1 MALKNSFQFKNII
14 EIEKTRALLFLSAG
28 LFLLV
33 FYPVWVDLVDAWASS
48 DDYSHGF
55 LIIPISLYVLWRKR
69 EDLESAGM
77 KPSWAF
83 FPLVLSTLFFYLVS
97 QYAEIV
103 TLAPLAMILFLG
115 ASLLFLCGWQVFK
128 LCIFSLFL
136 LFFMVPVPAQIY
148 ASLTIPLQLFVTKVT
163 VLVVSVLGVPI
174 LREGNVLFLP
184 EHRLQVVQACSGLR
198 SIMSLLTL
206 GAVMGY
212 FFLKLNFSRALL
224 FVSAIP
230 IAISVNI
237 VRVFLIVVAFY
248 YFNFDLAHGNIHTVF
263 GALIFGFAIVQ
274 FFIFQKV
281 LVLCE
286 KFVFFRLLPW
296 LSVFA

>member
-1 MALKNSFQFKNII
+1 LKNGFQIKNII
-14 EIEKTRALLFLSAG
+14 EIEKTYTLLFLSAG

-33 FYPVWVDLVDAWASS
+33 FYPVWVELVDAWASS

-55 LIIPISLYVLWRKR
+55 LIVPISLYAVWRKR
-69 EDLESAGM
+69 EDLKCVEI
-77 KPSWAF
+77 KPSWFF
-83 FPLVLSTLFFYLVS
+83 FPLVLAALFFYLVS
-97 QYAEIV
+97 QYAEIT
-103 TLAPLAMILFLG
+103 TLASLAMILFLAAG
-115 ASLLFLCGWQVFK
+115 LLFLCGWRVFE
-128 LCIFSLFL
+128 LCIFPLFL

-148 ASLTIPLQLFVTKVT
+148 AYLTIPLQLFVTKVT
-163 VLVVSVLGVPI
+163 VLVVSLLGVPI
-174 LREGNVLFLP
+174 MREGNVLYLP
-184 EHRLQVVQACSGLR
+184 EHTLQVVQACSGLR

-224 FVSAIP
+224 LASAIP

-248 YFNFDLAHGNIHTVF
+248 YYNFDLANGNIHTVF
-263 GALIFGFAIVQ
+263 GAFIFGFAIVQ

-286 KFVFFRLLPW
+286 KLAIFRLLP
-296 LSVFA
+296 